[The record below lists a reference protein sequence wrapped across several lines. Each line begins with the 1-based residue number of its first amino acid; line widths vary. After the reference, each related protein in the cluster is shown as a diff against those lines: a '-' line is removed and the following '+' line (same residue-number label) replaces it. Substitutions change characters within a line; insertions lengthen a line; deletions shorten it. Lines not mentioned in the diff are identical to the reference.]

1 MGNMLQKLSTESNPL
16 ATFEKMQ
23 ITTNPISLK
32 TLQQHELMTTKVA
45 NIYVSDSNIE
55 IDDDKQNDAKF
66 VQIEKVIEEE
76 DIWSSEFENFILL
89 KGPKQILQ
97 LILDE

>member
-1 MGNMLQKLSTESNPL
+1 
-16 ATFEKMQ
+16 MQ
-23 ITTNPISLK
+23 IATNPISLK
-32 TLQQHELMTTKVA
+32 TLQQHELMRTKVA

-55 IDDDKQNDAKF
+55 IDDDKQKHAKF
-66 VQIEKVIEEE
+66 VQIGEVIEEE
-76 DIWSSEFENFILL
+76 DIWSFEFEDFILL